1 MKIGKNN
8 ILKVKSI
15 EVFFSYSLK
24 KNQLKH
30 IYLLEKNAYLGF
42 LFHPFILGSLN
53 ENFN

>member
-24 KNQLKH
+24 KKS
-30 IYLLEKNAYLGF
+30 IEAYISF
-42 LFHPFILGSLN
+42 RKKRIPWFPFSSIHSWK
-53 ENFN
+53 FK